1 MRKHHYVIRLALLAA
16 ALGLLAGCVAA
27 PAASPS
33 TTAPATAVATAA
45 TTTPPPAGT
54 DPTPA
59 GSGVIVST
67 SSPGVS
73 SGPLP
78 TSTATAAAPLP
89 PLTTGSTPRTVTTA
103 DHGRTIEMRV
113 GERFLLNLGEGAVW
127 VIEIADPQVLGAV
140 TGVEV
145 PEGAQGLFEA
155 LAAGATTLAATNEP
169 ACLKAR
175 PACKLPTRTF
185 EVTVVVK

>member
-1 MRKHHYVIRLALLAA
+1 MRKHHYVTRLALLAV
-16 ALGLLAGCVAA
+16 ALGLLAGCLPAPAVLPTAA
-27 PAASPS
+27 P
-33 TTAPATAVATAA
+33 TAA
-45 TTTPPPAGT
+45 PSATPPPAGA

-67 SSPGVS
+67 SVAGAS

-89 PLTTGSTPRTVTTA
+89 PLTTGSSPRTVTTA
-103 DHGRTIEMRV
+103 DWGRTIEMRV
-113 GERFLLNLGEGAVW
+113 GQRFLLNLGEGAAW
-127 VIEIADPQVLGAV
+127 IIEIADPRVLGPV
-140 TGVEV
+140 TGMEA